1 MNIAD
6 QDEDAKI
13 LLSFGNGLI
22 VRSDLDLSSPDLL
35 PGKIRLREFQFAL
48 AHFHAG
54 HDVLFATPQLLIEGG
69 NFKCCLASVDV
80 VMIVKTKGFRFTVA
94 RGDPAARSP
103 TPPRERRHLH
113 DAHRTGL
120 SIKGALGGVA
130 GETFSEGRALF
141 LPIVQ
146 VLVYPRVPKGRQNG
160 ELDVQAKKQQDVGLG
175 EETVVERELGILETV
190 AFCPGESIE

>member
-54 HDVLFATPQLLIEGG
+54 HDVLFATPKLLIEGG
-69 NFKCCLASVDV
+69 NFKCCLASVEV

-103 TPPRERRHLH
+103 APPRERRHLH

-130 GETFSEGRALF
+130 GETFSGNRCDF
-141 LPIVQ
+141 W
-146 VLVYPRVPKGRQNG
+146 
-160 ELDVQAKKQQDVGLG
+160 
-175 EETVVERELGILETV
+175 VVISAVSG
-190 AFCPGESIE
+190 